1 MTGPRLNF
9 RGHSALRGPSNRMT
23 NESPLQLH
31 RREVDLKVKSQPLLV
46 KFNIEATVVAAVAI
60 SSGEFE

>member
-1 MTGPRLNF
+1 
-9 RGHSALRGPSNRMT
+9 MT